1 MKSLLL
7 IAGCLFALQVTVAEE
22 LAVAIDRGLFKVD
35 IKHNG
40 KPVTIMRNQD
50 PDDTVDPRYAKT
62 SRKCPPFCI
71 QPIVVAEGV
80 QTIGELELIDY
91 ISRAVTD
98 DSILVIDSR
107 TPGWVSKGTIP
118 GSVNIPWTE
127 LNAAAGADPLQIA
140 AVLEER
146 FGALSLEGLWDF
158 THAKTLV
165 LFCNG
170 MWCGQSPTNIKTL
183 LKFGYPA
190 AKIKWYRG
198 GLQDWEILGLTV
210 VK

>member
-1 MKSLLL
+1 MKNLLI
-7 IAGCLFALQVTVAEE
+7 IAGCLFALQITVAEE
-22 LAVAIDRGLFKVD
+22 LAVAIDRGLSKVE
-35 IKHNG
+35 IKHDG
-40 KPVTIMRNQD
+40 KPVTIMRSQD
-50 PDDTVDPRYAKT
+50 LDNTVDPRYAKT

-71 QPIVVAEGV
+71 QPIVIGGGV
-80 QTIGELELIDY
+80 QTLGELELIDY

-98 DSILVIDSR
+98 DSILIIDSR

-118 GSVNIPWTE
+118 GSINIPWTE
-127 LNAAAGADPLQIA
+127 LNPAAGTDPLLIA
-140 AVLEER
+140 EILEER
-146 FGALSLEGLWDF
+146 FGAVSLEGLWDF

-198 GLQDWEILGLTV
+198 GLQDWEILALTV